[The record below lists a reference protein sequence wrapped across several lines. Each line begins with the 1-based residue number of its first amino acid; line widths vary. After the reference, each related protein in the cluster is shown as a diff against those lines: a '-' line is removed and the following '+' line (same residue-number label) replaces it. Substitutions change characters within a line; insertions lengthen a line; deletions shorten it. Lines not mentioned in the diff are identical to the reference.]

1 MSQSKATRPAINY
14 KLKDNPFFAAEQKDT
29 KPPLA
34 KINKS
39 IVTQTTSK
47 FSKTPTT
54 STSTSTT
61 TTTKDALSKTSAL
74 ASRKHVRASVQKMAN
89 SSTVS
94 ANPWKAKMLKSNVSS
109 KKQDDSISK
118 TSSPAATEKSS
129 LSSSINTT
137 SIATIPTTAPK
148 NAIPRTRSSSSSSSS
163 TPIISSD
170 STATTTTTT
179 TTKPL
184 QQTSDFTNTKET
196 NLTAK
201 SNSTGTDIINN
212 NNNVSL
218 PTTTIKERTTILE
231 KKNTLSTDSHSSIKK
246 SHHTSSETTTT
257 PSSSS
262 RNLSEPMTKPPSI
275 NDKLVH
281 PLDNSTHELKPSY
294 DQPSTEKINVGR
306 LSGKSVS
313 TDISYNSVSDFDGNN
328 SIINEVN
335 ELMDSILGDQS
346 SSPIPT
352 TVNSNTSSIQKPSSP
367 LPSLPTKEETF
378 VETKERNVQQKDTVM
393 PVTTTSTTATM
404 PREKEMNNNQLQVDG
419 TKGSLEN
426 ALKDLRPTSGNS
438 QTNASSIHSFT
449 DDGSASSSSSSDYGN
464 DDDDIA
470 EETTATTFSTNT
482 SSNTL
487 VSSTKSE
494 TITTST
500 TATTTTTTAFGITLP
515 WTEYAHGHDS
525 LPFSIDRSDDQK
537 TIMVDPN
544 EIDRQLTIS
553 HAALTAM
560 EFPTL
565 TGIMDA
571 EKWQKKYSRAKSNVD
586 SIRDRVLL
594 ETNIQ
599 QTYSSMLK
607 LVVDN
612 QNRPLIMD
620 IQMHANNIHQLTEEL
635 YYTFSHVCESQER
648 YLHHLAGT
656 LAITFQNND
665 RSSSSVTTHVPL
677 PVSKI
682 TTNNVLSNNGKKRR
696 EEYPADVVLRLEKL
710 AKKCSF
716 SLSKTTQ
723 HHPHHDVFKRKTKN
737 SVTSRHHVESVSDD
751 GNLSDDS
758 MFHASV
764 RTSMTSF
771 DDHQQAHALLDVIE
785 KQLFLDGGTHHVTRD
800 KNDYNNTSSAL
811 EKELIQLREREEEM
825 QHRFNTQ
832 LAEFSRQRQEWE
844 YQLTQAKQ
852 QQQNNLS
859 SSTKQLEEQLAREI
873 EARES
878 LEESQRQSK
887 FRQAELQKQLD
898 EHQGDMLQVQD
909 ELNRVLHQ
917 AQQRESRSQD
927 EQATLNRRIQELEL
941 ELMMVSASSASQE
954 KSSMEAFNN
963 KISELNQALLQA
975 NKREQELT
983 QKIQKMEQET
993 TIYRNEQSSSS
1004 SARLQQKEE
1013 DDLKYNT
1020 LMREKEVIQAELE
1033 VSKEREISAKD
1044 RLDTLHAQ
1052 VNQAL
1057 TKTSTSSLEGMVTII
1072 LQQSPS
1078 TASTHNDDDDN
1089 TKQQEELEQLHTA
1102 FKTAQEEYTRR
1113 EAALMLQSAD
1123 VEAELGAIFK
1133 EYDKLTRNIADF
1145 NHERKKY
1152 EQQVQTLTREKH
1164 LLDKNLAD
1172 YKVKDG
1178 IGKDGSTMTLRK
1190 EFRQLMAK
1198 VKAEHEQEIE
1208 KEAEKR
1214 RQVEIELRNMK
1225 HELELKRW
1233 DTVNTSVQTNFVAY
1247 PITPTATTTTT
1258 T

>member
-1 MSQSKATRPAINY
+1 M
-14 KLKDNPFFAAEQKDT
+14 
-29 KPPLA
+29 
-34 KINKS
+34 
-39 IVTQTTSK
+39 
-47 FSKTPTT
+47 
-54 STSTSTT
+54 
-61 TTTKDALSKTSAL
+61 
-74 ASRKHVRASVQKMAN
+74 AS

-94 ANPWKAKMLKSNVSS
+94 ANPWKAKMLKSSVSS
-109 KKQDDSISK
+109 KKQDDSINKS
-118 TSSPAATEKSS
+118 SSPAATKKSS

-137 SIATIPTTAPK
+137 SIATIPTAPK
-148 NAIPRTRSSSSSSSS
+148 NAIPQTPSSSSSSSS
-163 TPIISSD
+163 TPIISSG
-170 STATTTTTT
+170 SVAT

-184 QQTSDFTNTKET
+184 QQTVDFTSTEEKNS
-196 NLTAK
+196 TAK
-201 SNSTGTDIINN
+201 SNSTRTDINN
-212 NNNVSL
+212 DNNNVSL
-218 PTTTIKERTTILE
+218 PTITTKETTATLE
-231 KKNTLSTDSHSSIKK
+231 KENTPPAESHSSINK

-262 RNLSEPMTKPPSI
+262 RDLSEPITKPPPI
-275 NDKLVH
+275 NDRLVH
-281 PLDNSTHELKPSY
+281 PLDKPTNELKFSY
-294 DQPSTEKINVGR
+294 DQLSTEKGSVGR
-306 LSGKSVS
+306 LSAKSIS
-313 TDISYNSVSDFDGNN
+313 TDISNSSVSDFDNN
-328 SIINEVN
+328 SVINEVN
-335 ELMDSILGDQS
+335 DLMDSILGDQS
-346 SSPIPT
+346 FSPIPT
-352 TVNSNTSSIQKPSSP
+352 PVSSNTSNIQKPSSP

-378 VETKERNVQQKDTVM
+378 IETKERNVQKKDTVM
-393 PVTTTSTTATM
+393 PVTTPTTATTTTM
-404 PREKEMNNNQLQVDG
+404 QKGKEMNNNQLQVDG
-419 TKGSLEN
+419 SKGSLEN
-426 ALKDLRPTSGNS
+426 SLKDLRPTSGNS
-438 QTNASSIHSFT
+438 QASVSSIHSFT
-449 DDGSASSSSSSDYGN
+449 DDDSASSSSSDYGD

-494 TITTST
+494 TINTLT
-500 TATTTTTTAFGITLP
+500 TATTTAFGITLP
-515 WTEYAHGHDS
+515 WTEYAHGHNS
-525 LPFSIDRSDDQK
+525 LPFSIDKTDDGK
-537 TIMVDPN
+537 TMMVDPN

-620 IQMHANNIHQLTEEL
+620 IQMHANNINQLTQEL

-656 LAITFQNND
+656 LAITFQSNE
-665 RSSSSVTTHVPL
+665 RLSSSVTPHVPL

-723 HHPHHDVFKRKTKN
+723 HHFHQDVFKRKTKN
-737 SVTSRHHVESVSDD
+737 SVTSRHHAESVSDD

-771 DDHQQAHALLDVIE
+771 DDHQQAHALLDIIE
-785 KQLFLDGGTHHVTRD
+785 KQLLLDGGTHHVTRD
-800 KNDYNNTSSAL
+800 KNGYNNNSNEL
-811 EKELIQLREREEEM
+811 EKELAQLREREEEM
-825 QHRFNTQ
+825 HHRFNTQ
-832 LAEFSRQRQEWE
+832 LAEFSRQKQEWE
-844 YQLTQAKQ
+844 YQLAQAKQ
-852 QQQNNLS
+852 QQQNRLS

-873 EARES
+873 EARKS
-878 LEESQRQSK
+878 LEESQSQSK

-898 EHQGDMLQVQD
+898 EHQDDMLQLQD
-909 ELNRVLHQ
+909 ELNRVLYQ

-941 ELMMVSASSASQE
+941 ELMMASASSASQE
-954 KSSMEAFNN
+954 KSSMEASNN
-963 KISELNQALLQA
+963 KISELNQSLLQA

-983 QKIQKMEQET
+983 QKIQELEKET
-993 TIYRNEQSSSS
+993 TIYRNEQSSS

-1033 VSKEREISAKD
+1033 VSKERETSAKD

-1078 TASTHNDDDDN
+1078 TASINNNDDNN
-1089 TKQQEELEQLHTA
+1089 TKQQEELEQLHIA

-1123 VEAELGAIFK
+1123 VEAELGAVFK

-1198 VKAEHEQEIE
+1198 VKADHEQEME

-1214 RQVEIELRNMK
+1214 RQVEIELRNRK

-1233 DTVNTSVQTNFVAY
+1233 DTVNTGVQTNFVAY
-1247 PITPTATTTTT
+1247 PITPTTTTT
-1258 T
+1258 